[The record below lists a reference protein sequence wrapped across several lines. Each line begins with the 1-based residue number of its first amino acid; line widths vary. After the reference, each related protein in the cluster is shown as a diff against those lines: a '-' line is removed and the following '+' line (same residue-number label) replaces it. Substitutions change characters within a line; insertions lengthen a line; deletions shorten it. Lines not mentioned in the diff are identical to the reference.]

1 MTFSE
6 PEWLRRALSR
16 EADLAFRRRVRSVL
30 EYIAPQPGD
39 CILDCGCGRGFYL
52 LFIGRIEPACT
63 LYGADMDPAVL
74 AQARQHLPD
83 TVHLFRSDAL
93 HLPFPDAFFDK
104 VICSEVLEHLP
115 DDRAG
120 LRELRRVLKPAGV
133 LAITVPNHD
142 YPFWWDPV
150 NKTREMLGL
159 SPVREGFWGGIWA
172 NHERLYHEEAL
183 VARVREMGFLIE
195 DVRRF
200 THYCLP
206 FTHNI
211 VYGFGKEALEHGWL
225 PQSLTKQANRF
236 AYADAP
242 PSPWNPINWGLALF
256 DLVDRLNDRAEG
268 KRTYVN
274 LALKARRGERVTSG

>member
-6 PEWLRRALSR
+6 PGWLRRALSR

-30 EYIAPQPGD
+30 EYIAPRPGD
-39 CILDCGCGRGFYL
+39 RILDCGCGRGFYL

-74 AQARQHLPD
+74 KQARQHLPD
-83 TVHLFRSDAL
+83 TVHLFHADAL
-93 HLPFPDAFFDK
+93 QLPFPDAFFDK
-104 VICSEVLEHLP
+104 IVCSEVLEHLP

-120 LRELRRVLKPAGV
+120 LQELHRALKPGGV
-133 LAITVPNHD
+133 LAITVPNQN

-172 NHERLYHEEAL
+172 NHERLYREEAL
-183 VARVREMGFLIE
+183 VARVREAGFLIE

-211 VYGFGKEALEHGWL
+211 VYGFGKEALERGWL

-256 DLVDRLNDRAEG
+256 NLVDRLNDHAEG

-274 LALKARRGERVTSG
+274 LALKARIL

>member
-1 MTFSE
+1 MAIVE
-6 PEWLRRALSR
+6 PAWLTRALSR

-30 EYIAPQPGD
+30 EYVAPQSGD
-39 CILDCGCGRGFYL
+39 RILDCGCGRGFYL
-52 LFIGRIEPACT
+52 LFIGRLEPACA

-74 AQARQHLPD
+74 AQARQHLPES
-83 TVHLFRSDAL
+83 VRLLRSDAV

-120 LRELRRVLKPAGV
+120 LRELRRVLRPGGI
-133 LAITVPNHD
+133 LAVTVPNQR
-142 YPFWWDPV
+142 YPFWWDPL
-150 NKTREMLGL
+150 NKAREGLGL
-159 SPVREGFWGGIWA
+159 APVRAGFWAGIWA
-172 NHERLYHEEAL
+172 NHERLYREEEL
-183 VARVREMGFLIE
+183 TARVGEADFLVE

-211 VYGFGKEALEHGWL
+211 VYGFGKEALERGWL
-225 PQSLTKQANRF
+225 PRSVTRQADRF

-242 PSPWNPINWGLALF
+242 RAPWNPITWGLALF
-256 DLVDRLNDRAEG
+256 DRIDRLNDHADG

-274 LALKARRGERVTSG
+274 LALMARKGS